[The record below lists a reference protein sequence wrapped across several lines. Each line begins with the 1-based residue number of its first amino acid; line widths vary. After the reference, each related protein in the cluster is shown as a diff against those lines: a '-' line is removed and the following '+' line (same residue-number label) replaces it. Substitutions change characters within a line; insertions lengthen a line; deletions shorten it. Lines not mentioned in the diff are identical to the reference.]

1 MCSPENPGTYALT
14 EFGNAMHLPKLI
26 GTTCSSENPS
36 TMRPQKSAMPST
48 YSKSSSRP
56 SARRTRYCQ
65 VLAAS
70 FSATD
75 PEHPTVPRTQ
85 SNPCTRRTYQ
95 RQAPAELIRVE
106 LSPAAS
112 ADLTKPFAE
121 LTKLMQ
127 NSLLL
132 TAQPSTKVTAPV
144 HAELLKLLAELIRA
158 QPLLQAEFISSKS
171 LQDLS
176 KRSQT
181 SSGLCPRRF

>member
-85 SNPCTRRTYQ
+85 SIPCTRRTYQ

-106 LSPAAS
+106 LSPAS

-176 KRSQT
+176 KRLQT